1 MRGNSIFQ
9 TQHVGKLFIK
19 LARPHGG
26 TVADTEQ
33 LDSHANAILG
43 APDSTIEHESDSQL
57 ATGYQRIRVGA
68 VAQNTAGWSH
78 GKTSNGAQSRD
89 KCVCESGPKVV
100 RSRV

>member
-1 MRGNSIFQ
+1 MRGNSVFQ

-19 LARPHGG
+19 LPCPHRG
-26 TVADTEQ
+26 TVAHAEQ

-43 APDSTIEHESDSQL
+43 APDSTIKHKSDSQL
-57 ATGYQRIRVGA
+57 TTGYQRIRVGA

-89 KCVCESGPKVV
+89 KRICKSGPKV
-100 RSRV
+100 